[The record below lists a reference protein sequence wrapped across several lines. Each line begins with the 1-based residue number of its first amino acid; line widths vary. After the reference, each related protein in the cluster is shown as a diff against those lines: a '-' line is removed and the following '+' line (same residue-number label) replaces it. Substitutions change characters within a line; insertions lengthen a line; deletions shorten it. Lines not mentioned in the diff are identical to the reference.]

1 MLWPFPTVYNYEL
14 GLLNLAETM
23 YIKRNF
29 YSFGLRYLVLKS
41 SVIELDTDALGNTA
55 NIIIPFAEVK
65 QLFFM

>member
-23 YIKRNF
+23 YIKKSF
-29 YSFGLRYLVLKS
+29 CSFGLRYLVLKF
-41 SVIELDTDALGNTA
+41 SVIELDRDGLGNTA
-55 NIIIPFAEVK
+55 NIIPFAKVK